1 LSSGEVLGHSCAPAR
16 RGPFAEGAGRR
27 PQPPF
32 KPSLPP
38 GAPGGGG
45 HSPVL
50 GFPPVLLARS
60 RLGPA
65 VAEAGARTPGMSE
78 RDERVEGRGPAL
90 TPGRLA
96 CPTKASTY
104 RRLARAPRPQFK
116 RGPHPGNPAQR
127 GGGGAGTLKG
137 SWRCRWCAGAQLC
150 PGAHSSCDPPR
161 RLGASPDL
169 EVPRRVPR
177 SPGVSGLQA
186 VSVLGSLGLGG

>member
-1 LSSGEVLGHSCAPAR
+1 MPTAR

-27 PQPPF
+27 PRPPF

-60 RLGPA
+60 RLGLA
-65 VAEAGARTPGMSE
+65 GRAAGARVPGMGE
-78 RDERVEGRGPAL
+78 CGEGVEGRGPAL

-104 RRLARAPRPQFK
+104 RGLARAPRPQFK

-137 SWRCRWCAGAQLC
+137 SRGSGCAGAQLC

-161 RLGASPDL
+161 RLGASPDP